1 MSRTVS
7 IRARID
13 RLETECREYGAPASK
28 LHEARLVAFAERISR
43 ARERAGISGGSGHVS
58 ETGPM
63 SIADRL
69 DRARKLLREQRE
81 AG

>member
-1 MSRTVS
+1 MSRVVS

-13 RLETECREYGAPASK
+13 RLETECREYGAPVSK
-28 LHEARLVAFAERISR
+28 LHEARLVVFAKRLSR
-43 ARERAGISGGSGHVS
+43 ARERAGISGDSDHAS
-58 ETGPM
+58 EAGPK

-69 DRARKLLREQRE
+69 DRARKLLREKRE